1 MNDNSNPFHKHL
13 KTLSAIE
20 KPDYMLAGDISD
32 WAAKW
37 QSQIANCQKQR
48 EAPSMEMLRGFEIY
62 KSMRA
67 DFVKLIYYHDRLKYS
82 INQLTDLYE
91 VGNFKKHQ

>member
-1 MNDNSNPFHKHL
+1 MNDSSNLFHKHL

-20 KPDYMLAGDISD
+20 KPDYMLAGDISA
-32 WAAKW
+32 WAAIL
-37 QSQIANCQKQR
+37 QSQVANCQKQR
-48 EAPSMEMLRGFEIY
+48 EAPSVEMLRGLEIY
-62 KSMRA
+62 NSVRS

-82 INQLTDLYE
+82 IRQLTDLYE